1 MDAKVHLKIIFI
13 FNSEFFREL
22 SHPKSV
28 NYLLNWKSDSRIILV
43 MFFTY
48 LRINYTR
55 LIPDEYTR
63 AKTNIGVLAVIEANK
78 LPTDNHFSNSI
89 FSWIRYF
96 LCGRSAKYANKS
108 KFRTTGRKINHVV
121 TKGPRRY
128 KDIHFFLAAQCYFFY
143 HLKGYLFGKHSLFG
157 YLK

>member
-13 FNSEFFREL
+13 FNSEFFREF

-78 LPTDNHFSNSI
+78 LPTTIIFPILFSAGYGIFFAEEAPNTPIKVNSGQ
-89 FSWIRYF
+89 REE
-96 LCGRSAKYANKS
+96 KS
-108 KFRTTGRKINHVV
+108 TI
-121 TKGPRRY
+121 
-128 KDIHFFLAAQCYFFY
+128 
-143 HLKGYLFGKHSLFG
+143 
-157 YLK
+157 

>member
-1 MDAKVHLKIIFI
+1 MLPFIVCCLNSLETFNYDMILIIQTHLDISNLYVKNWMLKFI
-13 FNSEFFREL
+13 SKSFLYSIVNFFREF

-78 LPTDNHFSNSI
+78 LPTDNHFFQFYFQLDTV
-89 FSWIRYF
+89 FSLRKKRQIR
-96 LCGRSAKYANKS
+96 
-108 KFRTTGRKINHVV
+108 
-121 TKGPRRY
+121 
-128 KDIHFFLAAQCYFFY
+128 Q
-143 HLKGYLFGKHSLFG
+143 
-157 YLK
+157 